1 MNNIKK
7 NNNKNENDND
17 NVKLIKINKK
27 INNKND
33 NKKLSN
39 KKLSNKKLSNKN
51 DSNKNE
57 NNIDNNKK
65 ISYKITET
73 EYERPALTYTDKLS
87 KSQIQ
92 ELLVDY
98 EQVKNIEEI
107 MKIPIGTHLR
117 YFDNKNNQ
125 MKFRTGGI
133 LTVNS
138 GLPEYI
144 ILSSGHIS
152 WSVQVNSSI
161 FFRRITLKEAKE
173 EFDII
178 NKKNVA
184 TISGL
189 QRLLSDN
196 SIKIKQLEQ
205 YIKKLEQKLKIKP
218 QKY

>member
-33 NKKLSN
+33 N